1 MTNRDNPLINSEV
14 LAPFSE
20 SVNSEKITHKS
31 LQMQE
36 GAHQEDAVPMDLGK
50 NLHYQREGEID

>member
-50 NLHYQREGEID
+50 NLHY